1 MRVGAPEWPERRLWL
16 WRLLYPPVRALALF
30 LAPVRFVGA
39 ERLPREGGFIL
50 IANHISWMDPPWIE
64 FALGRAVRFMAK
76 YELFQIPV
84 LGFLL
89 RAIGC
94 FPVRRGE
101 ADREAMATA
110 LRVLAAG
117 HSVGFFPEGHRSP
130 NAALLRAHPGIVLL
144 ARRSAAPL
152 VPLAITGSER
162 ARLGRFW
169 RRDITIRVGEPF
181 RLTDLPESAGRDRG
195 PVADAVMRR
204 IAALLPADMRGA
216 YR

>member
-16 WRLLYPPVRALALF
+16 WRLLYPPIRALALF

-39 ERLPREGGFIL
+39 ERLPPSGGFIL

-64 FALGRAVRFMAK
+64 FALGRAIRFMAK
-76 YELFQIPV
+76 QELFELPI

-89 RAIGC
+89 RGIGC

-117 HSVGFFPEGHRSP
+117 HAVGFFPEGHRSP

-152 VPLAITGSER
+152 VPLAITGSDR

-181 RLTDLPESAGRDRG
+181 RVTDLPESAGRDREA
-195 PVADAVMRR
+195 VADAVMRR
-204 IAALLPADMRGA
+204 IAALLPSDMRGA
-216 YR
+216 YG

>member
-16 WRLLYPPVRALALF
+16 WRVLYPPIRALGLL

-39 ERLPREGGFIL
+39 ERLPPRGGFIL

-64 FALGRAVRFMAK
+64 FALGRAIRFMAK
-76 YELFQIPV
+76 RELFDVAI

-110 LRVLAAG
+110 LRVLEAG
-117 HSVGFFPEGHRSP
+117 HAVGFFPEGHRSP
-130 NAALLRAHPGIVLL
+130 DGALLRAHPGIVLL
-144 ARRSAAPL
+144 ARRSSAPL
-152 VPLAITGSER
+152 VPIAITGSDR

-169 RRDITIRVGEPF
+169 RRDITIQVGEPF
-181 RLTDLPESAGRDRG
+181 RLADLAESAGRDRG
-195 PVADAVMRR
+195 AVADAVMRR
-204 IAALLPADMRGA
+204 LAALLPVEMRGV
-216 YR
+216 YS